1 MVDYQHLHLLPLQTV
16 DEESETDNDDQMDGD
31 DARSNS
37 STLKSSSVPQ
47 TAPCNDGP
55 ARAGVAITMTEST
68 DSGLESDKNIDTELT
83 QQHSDTTGRCRNEHL
98 LYHCQVSLPPPSLS
112 LSFCTSVSDYVFV
125 SLHVAMFICCI

>member
-98 LYHCQVSLPPPSLS
+98 LYHCQVSLPPPLS
-112 LSFCTSVSDYVFV
+112 LSFILYV
-125 SLHVAMFICCI
+125 SL